1 MSEAVK
7 FLITA
12 AELLAALSALV
23 GVIVGVYKIIDNNKR
38 QNAVIESMQEEQTVL
53 CYAVQGCL
61 QGLIEQGCDGP
72 CKKALDLLNEHLNKK
87 AHAPNL

>member
-1 MSEAVK
+1 MTEAASALKV
-7 FLITA
+7 A
-12 AELLAALSALV
+12 AELIGSLT
-23 GVIVGVYKIIDNNKR
+23 VIVGVIIAVYKYVDNNKR
-38 QNAVIESMQEEQTVL
+38 QNAAIQSVQEEQTVL

-72 CKKALDLLNEHLNKK
+72 CKEALEMLQKHLNKK

>member
-1 MSEAVK
+1 MSAAGQ
-7 FLITA
+7 TA
-12 AELLAALSALV
+12 LAIAELVGAVSVIV
-23 GVIVGVYKIIDNNKR
+23 GVIVGGYKIIDNNKR

-72 CKKALDLLNEHLNKK
+72 CKDALDLLQKHLNKK
-87 AHAPNL
+87 AHASNL

>member
-1 MSEAVK
+1 MTEAASALKV
-7 FLITA
+7 A
-12 AELLAALSALV
+12 AELIGSLTV
-23 GVIVGVYKIIDNNKR
+23 IGGVIIAVYKYVDNNKR
-38 QNAVIESMQEEQTVL
+38 QNAAISSMQEEQTVL

-72 CKKALDLLNEHLNKK
+72 CKEALTMLQNHLNKK